1 VFLSNEITEW
11 KRPGQEEEG
20 QRSGQAHAGARPEP
34 RARVSAL
41 CCGRPGRH
49 PRLRAAVASRKLPR
63 ELPQPIATGDEMA
76 VMGTGETKSVSA
88 TCAESRCEVL
98 LSEQAKSP

>member
-1 VFLSNEITEW
+1 
-11 KRPGQEEEG
+11 
-20 QRSGQAHAGARPEP
+20 
-34 RARVSAL
+34 
-41 CCGRPGRH
+41 
-49 PRLRAAVASRKLPR
+49 
-63 ELPQPIATGDEMA
+63 MA